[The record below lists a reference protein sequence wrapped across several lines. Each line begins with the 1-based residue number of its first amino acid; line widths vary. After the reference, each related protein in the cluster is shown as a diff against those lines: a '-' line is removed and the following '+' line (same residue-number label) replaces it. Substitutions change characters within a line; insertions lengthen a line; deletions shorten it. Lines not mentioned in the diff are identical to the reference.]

1 MGAELAL
8 TPQMIIAFL
17 VIGIAIVVY
26 AFEWI
31 SLELT
36 SLGIIAVLM
45 LLYLLF
51 PVYGGADGAT
61 NLLTPE
67 ALLAGFA
74 NPALLTVLA
83 LLVLGQ
89 GLYQS
94 GALEGPAHRLMDL
107 SKGRPRI
114 VIGVSLIT
122 VMIVSAFLNNTPVVV
137 MFIPI
142 MSALADRLRRSKSK
156 VMIPLSYIAVL
167 GGMMTLIGSSTNLL
181 VAGTARSMG
190 QPEINFFD
198 FFIPGALLASVG
210 AVYVGLILPK
220 ILPNRESTTRE
231 LIGADG
237 KQFIAQIE
245 ITRDHPLRGKSTV
258 AGMFKALPDMT
269 VRMIQRREQ
278 ALLPPFDDVTLLTGD
293 ILILAATRK
302 ALESVLST
310 NPDMLGTIVEDAASL
325 SQTSMFSDEEDEQSP
340 TRNEERIMAEVVIAP
355 ASRLI
360 GRTLEMIGMRYQ
372 TGTIVLGIQ
381 RRSRMYRTNMNDI
394 RLEAGDVLLL
404 LGKRSNIRGL
414 RGNKDM
420 LLLEWSTSALPS
432 HELANRAMLI
442 FGGVV
447 ILAATGLVPIVISSI
462 VGAALMIATGCLN
475 VRQASRSIDRRIFLI
490 VASALAMG
498 TALEA
503 TGGASF
509 IAHSMTDALEG
520 LPLPVFLSAFF
531 LLVAIMTNIL
541 SNNATAVLFTPI
553 AISIAQTLEVDPR
566 LFIFA
571 VIFAA
576 NCSFATPMA
585 YQTNLLV
592 MGPGHHTFSDYLR
605 GGVPLILILWLT
617 YSLFAPYYYGAL

>member
-1 MGAELAL
+1 MGIELGIS
-8 TPQMIIAFL
+8 PQMIIAFL
-17 VIGIAIVVY
+17 VIGVAIFAY
-26 AFEWI
+26 ALEWAT
-31 SLELT
+31 LELT
-36 SLGIIAVLM
+36 SIAVIAALM
-45 LLYLLF
+45 VLYYLF
-51 PVYGGADGAT
+51 PVIGADGTT
-61 NLLTPE
+61 NLLSAD

-74 NPALLTVLA
+74 HPALLTVLA

-94 GALEGPAHRLMDL
+94 GALEGPAHRLMNL
-107 SKGRPRI
+107 AKGRPRI
-114 VIGVSLIT
+114 VVGVSL
-122 VMIVSAFLNNTPVVV
+122 VMVLLVSGLMNNTPVVV

-142 MSALADRLRRSKSK
+142 MSAIADRLRRSKSK
-156 VMIPLSYIAVL
+156 VMIPLSYVAIL
-167 GGMMTLIGSSTNLL
+167 GGMTTLIGSSTNLL
-181 VAGTARSMG
+181 VAGTAQSLG
-190 QPEINFFD
+190 QAEIGFFE
-198 FFIPGALLASVG
+198 FVIPGGLMALVG
-210 AVYVGLILPK
+210 LIYVGLILPK
-220 ILPNRESTTRE
+220 ILPSRESTTRE

-258 AGMFKALPDMT
+258 AGMFKALPNMT

-278 ALLPPFDDVTLLTGD
+278 AILPPFDDVTLLTGD
-293 ILILAATRK
+293 VLILAATRK

-310 NPDMLGTIVEDAASL
+310 NPDMLGTLIEDAASL
-325 SQTSMFSDEEDEQSP
+325 SQTGMFGDDDDSES
-340 TRNEERIMAEVVIAP
+340 TGKTEERIIAEVVVAP

-372 TGTIVLGIQ
+372 TGTIVLGVQ

-414 RGNKDM
+414 RGNKDL
-420 LLLEWSTSALPS
+420 LLLEWSTSALPT
-432 HELANRAMLI
+432 HELARRAMLI

-447 ILAATGLVPIVISSI
+447 VASATGLVPIVISSI
-462 VGAALMIATGCLN
+462 VGAGLMIATGCIN
-475 VRQASRSIDRRIFLI
+475 IRQATRAIDAKIFLI
-490 VASALAMG
+490 VACALAMG

-509 IAHSMTDALEG
+509 IAHGMTDL
-520 LPLPVFLSAFF
+520 LQDMPLPVILSAFF
-531 LLVAIMTNIL
+531 LLVAVMTNIL

-553 AISIAQTLEVDPR
+553 AISIAETLQVDPR
-566 LFIFA
+566 MFIFA

-576 NCSFATPMA
+576 NCSFATPMS

-592 MGPGHHTFSDYLR
+592 MGPGHHTFSDYVK
-605 GGVPLILILWLT
+605 GGVPLIILLWLT
-617 YSLFAPYYYGAL
+617 YSLFAPYYYGAM

>member
-1 MGAELAL
+1 MGIELAIS
-8 TPQMIIAFL
+8 PQMIIAFL
-17 VIGIAIVVY
+17 VIGIGILAY
-26 AFEWI
+26 ALEWA

-36 SLGIIAVLM
+36 SIAIIGALM
-45 LLYLLF
+45 LLYYLY
-51 PVYGGADGAT
+51 PVMAVDGSV
-61 NLLTPE
+61 NLLAPE
-67 ALLAGFA
+67 TILSGFA
-74 NPALLTVLA
+74 HPALLTVLA

-94 GALEGPAHRLMDL
+94 GALEGPAHRLMVL

-114 VIGVSLIT
+114 VIAVSLII
-122 VMIVSAFLNNTPVVV
+122 VMVVSAFMNNTPVVV

-142 MSALADRLRRSKSK
+142 MSALADRLQRSKSK

-167 GGMMTLIGSSTNLL
+167 GGMTTLIGSSTNLL
-181 VAGTARSMG
+181 VAGTAQSLG
-190 QPEINFFD
+190 QPSIGFFE
-198 FFIPGALLASVG
+198 FVIPGGLLALVG
-210 AVYVGLILPK
+210 ALYVGFILPK
-220 ILPNRESTTRE
+220 ILPDRASTSRE

-278 ALLPPFDDVTLLTGD
+278 AILPPFDDVTLLTGD

-302 ALESVLST
+302 ALESVLSS
-310 NPDMLGTIVEDAASL
+310 NPDMLGGVVEEAASL
-325 SQTSMFSDEEDEQSP
+325 TQTSILVDEEDEDQNR
-340 TRNEERIMAEVVIAP
+340 RNEERIVAEVVIAP

-372 TGTIVLGIQ
+372 TGTIVLGVQ

-414 RGNKDM
+414 RGNKDL

-432 HELANRAMLI
+432 HELSRRAMLI

-447 ILAATGLVPIVISSI
+447 VSAASGLVPIVVASI
-462 VGAALMIATGCLN
+462 IGAGLMIATGCLN
-475 VRQASRSIDRRIFLI
+475 IRQASRAIDRRIFLI
-490 VASALAMG
+490 VAAALAMG
-498 TALEA
+498 TALDA

-509 IAHSMTDALEG
+509 LAHGMADLLEG
-520 LPLPVFLSAFF
+520 MPLGVILSAFF
-531 LLVAIMTNIL
+531 LLIAIMTNLL

-553 AISIAQTLEVDPR
+553 AISIAETLQVDPR
-566 LFIFA
+566 MFIFA

-592 MGPGHHTFSDYLR
+592 MGPGHHTFADYMR
-605 GGVPLILILWLT
+605 GGVPLIFLLWLT

>member
-1 MGAELAL
+1 MGIELAIS
-8 TPQMIIAFL
+8 PQMIIAFL
-17 VIGIAIVVY
+17 VIGIGILAY
-26 AFEWI
+26 ALEWA

-36 SLGIIAVLM
+36 SIAIIGALL
-45 LLYLLF
+45 LLYYMF
-51 PVYGGADGAT
+51 PVMGADGVT
-61 NLLTPE
+61 NLLSPDTI
-67 ALLAGFA
+67 LSGFA
-74 NPALLTVLA
+74 HPALITVLA

-94 GALEGPAHRLMDL
+94 GALEGPAHRLML
-107 SKGRPRI
+107 LAKGRPRI
-114 VIGVSLIT
+114 VVAVSLGI
-122 VMIVSAFLNNTPVVV
+122 VMLVSAFMNNTPVVV

-167 GGMMTLIGSSTNLL
+167 GGMTTLIGSSTNLL
-181 VAGTARSMG
+181 VAGTAHSLG
-190 QPEINFFD
+190 QPDIGFFE
-198 FFIPGALLASVG
+198 FFIPGSVLALVG
-210 AVYVGLILPK
+210 AAYVGLILPR
-220 ILPNRESTTRE
+220 ILPDRASSSRE

-245 ITRDHPLRGKSTV
+245 ISRDHPLRGKSTV
-258 AGMFKALPDMT
+258 AGMFKSLPDMT

-278 ALLPPFDDVTLLTGD
+278 ALLPPFDDVTLLSGD
-293 ILILAATRK
+293 VVIVAATRK
-302 ALESVLST
+302 ALEAVLSS
-310 NPDMLGTIVEDAASL
+310 NPDMLGGVVEEAASL
-325 SQTSMFSDEEDEQSP
+325 SQTGIFGDDEDDEQGS
-340 TRNEERIMAEVVIAP
+340 RNEERIMAEVVIAP

-372 TGTIVLGIQ
+372 TGTIVLGVQ

-414 RGNKDM
+414 RGNKDL

-432 HELANRAMLI
+432 HELANRATII

-447 ILAATGLVPIVISSI
+447 VAAASGLVPIVIASLI
-462 VGAALMIATGCLN
+462 GAGLMIATGCLN
-475 VRQASRSIDRRIFLI
+475 VRQASRAIDRRIFLI
-490 VASALAMG
+490 VAAALGMG
-498 TALEA
+498 AALDA

-509 IAHSMTDALEG
+509 LAHGLTDLLEG
-520 LPLPVFLSAFF
+520 MPLPVILSAFF
-531 LLVAIMTNIL
+531 LLIAIMTNLL

-553 AISIAQTLEVDPR
+553 AISVAETLQVDPR
-566 LFIFA
+566 MFIFA

-592 MGPGHHTFSDYLR
+592 MGPGHHTFSDYMR
-605 GGVPLILILWLT
+605 GGVPLIILLWLT